1 MWVFGCAR
9 KIGSNGK
16 SFPLT
21 VKYALWPCKTISVC
35 ILPSNQFRPKK
46 TEERETTRKKDR
58 TPAPASS
65 RHLKHHEDHTPAP
78 TRRTPAPVRS
88 HTTMS
93 SDPHPSYPKKHNPI
107 PISANP
113 HPPCPIHTHPIS
125 CRLKHHQDRTAAP
138 TRSHLWPTHA
148 RSLSFSIYLSL
159 SLTYR
164 SLSLPTSLRL
174 IEFLNCGNVLFWFL
188 FGFVLI
194 FVCFKFIYWKFL
206 L

>member
-1 MWVFGCAR
+1 MRVFGCAR

-46 TEERETTRKKDR
+46 TEERETTRKRDR
-58 TPAPASS
+58 TPASS

-125 CRLKHHQDRTAAP
+125 RRLKHHQDRTAAL

>member
-1 MWVFGCAR
+1 MRVFGCAR

-46 TEERETTRKKDR
+46 TEERETTRKRDR
-58 TPAPASS
+58 TPALASS
-65 RHLKHHEDHTPAP
+65 CHLKHHEDHTPAP

-93 SDPHPSYPKKHNPI
+93 SDPHPIYPKKHNPI

-113 HPPCPIHTHPIS
+113 HPPCPIHTQPIS
-125 CRLKHHQDRTAAP
+125 RRLKHHRDRTHDP
-138 TRSHLWPTHA
+138 PMPD
-148 RSLSFSIYLSL
+148 LSL
-159 SLTYR
+159 SR
-164 SLSLPTSLRL
+164 STSPFPSLVDHTLFLLLFVWLSFWIVKMFCSNFCL
-174 IEFLNCGNVLFWFL
+174 VLFWFCL
-188 FGFVLI
+188 F
-194 FVCFKFIYWKFL
+194 
-206 L
+206 

>member
-1 MWVFGCAR
+1 MRVFGCAR

-46 TEERETTRKKDR
+46 TEERETTRKRDR
-58 TPAPASS
+58 TPASS

-125 CRLKHHQDRTAAP
+125 CRLKHHQDRTAAL